1 MSNSVSSD
9 RFYFSVDTLSLIRK
23 YSGSTFVIKY
33 GGSAMKN
40 KLLQLNIIQ
49 DISLLYLLGI
59 KIILVH
65 GGGYLIDNW
74 LRKLNIDPIFKEGLR
89 VTDSKTMEVV
99 EMVLSG
105 HINKQLISLLNRN
118 QVPSVG
124 LSGKD
129 ANLITAVP
137 LVNNSNNFTG
147 TVHCI
152 NSKILS
158 TLLDSKFF
166 PVISSVASDIKG
178 DTYNINADTLASS
191 IASSMQADKLILLTD
206 TPGILYNINDKSSL
220 IKNISLNQIYNLKS
234 AGIITNGMIPK
245 IDCCID
251 ALKNNVPAVH
261 IIDGRVRYSLLYEI
275 LTNDR
280 FGSMLVA

>member
-1 MSNSVSSD
+1 MSNSVSAE

-23 YSGSTFVIKY
+23 YSGSIFVIKY

-40 KLLQLNIIQ
+40 KSLQFNIIQ

-65 GGGYLIDNW
+65 GGGYLIDSW

-89 VTDSKTMEVV
+89 VTDAKTMEVV

-105 HINKQLISLLNRN
+105 HINKQLISLLNQNRI
-118 QVPSVG
+118 PSVG

-129 ANLITAVP
+129 ANLVMAVP
-137 LVNNSNNFTG
+137 LSNNSNNFTG
-147 TVHCI
+147 NVDYI
-152 NSKILS
+152 NSQILN

-166 PVISSVASDIKG
+166 PVISSVASDEKG

-220 IKNISLNQIYNLKS
+220 IKNISLNKIDGLKS